1 MSILELSP
9 DESLIAA
16 NAIAL
21 AIFRTYSLEN
31 AIFITDFVN
40 AIEGCLTLLIS
51 KQALID
57 VNEASCKREHIE
69 DTDIAARLAVLED
82 LLLSLQG

>member
-1 MSILELSP
+1 MAGEGLKEV
-9 DESLIAA
+9 

-21 AIFRTYSLEN
+21 TIFKTYSLEN
-31 AIFITDFVN
+31 AIFITYFVN
-40 AIEGCLTLLIS
+40 AIECCLTVLIS

-69 DTDIAARLAVLED
+69 DTDTAARLALLED
-82 LLLSLQG
+82 LLLTLQ